1 MTILMDWCYW
11 CWRWDFQ
18 WYITDGINHG
28 LCPRCVGI
36 LCDGYWGD
44 VRPPWQ
50 PDARARKTALLMKAN
65 FPYEVAKQMAE
76 FIHEW
81 WEP

>member
-1 MTILMDWCYW
+1 MGSLTAWCYW
-11 CWRWDFQ
+11 CWRWDSL
-18 WYITDGINHG
+18 YIPDGIDHG
-28 LCPRCVGI
+28 LCPRCIEIITAPGEEEP
-36 LCDGYWGD
+36 
-44 VRPPWQ
+44 RPPWQ